1 MTSETPIML
10 YTIAVE
16 EKELEMLIIASIQT
30 LKRGNK
36 KCLKNALM
44 NLKFAGRKRITISFF
59 IINEKVEITKISSM
73 LPDYVFSILDVT
85 SVNTIFTTVRKII

>member
-36 KCLKNALM
+36 TCRNEEVF
-44 NLKFAGRKRITISFF
+44 NL
-59 IINEKVEITKISSM
+59 
-73 LPDYVFSILDVT
+73 VFNFDSD
-85 SVNTIFTTVRKII
+85 F

>member
-1 MTSETPIML
+1 MMSETPIML

-36 KCLKNALM
+36 TCRNEEVF
-44 NLKFAGRKRITISFF
+44 NL
-59 IINEKVEITKISSM
+59 
-73 LPDYVFSILDVT
+73 VFNFDSD
-85 SVNTIFTTVRKII
+85 F